1 MRTIVPILAAAVLAA
16 VAIPAAAETK
26 IAVISTQVLLRDAP
40 QVRAADAALKAEF
53 QKREDELKVEDKRL
67 ADDIQKFRREADTM
81 SPEQR
86 TSAQNDLATRKT
98 KLEVKQRQY
107 NEQAG
112 MRNRDLE
119 RAVLDKVNQAIA
131 EVAREKGVGIVVRD
145 PAFADVSFDLTQ
157 DVLKKLATYPVS
169 VPPASAAT
177 PAEKKKKN

>member
-1 MRTIVPILAAAVLAA
+1 MRTIVPFLAAAVLAA
-16 VAIPAAAETK
+16 VAVPAAAEVK
-26 IAVISTQVLLRDAP
+26 IAVISTPALLRDAP

-67 ADDIQKFRREADTM
+67 TDDIQKFRREADTM

-112 MRNRDLE
+112 ARNRDLE
-119 RAVLDKVNQAIA
+119 RTVLDKINQAIA
-131 EVAREKGVGIVVRD
+131 EVAREKGIGIVVRD
-145 PAFADVSFDLTQ
+145 PAFADGSFDLTP
-157 DVLKKLATYPVS
+157 DVLKKLATYPTAMP
-169 VPPASAAT
+169 PPAAA